1 MVDSTV
7 SPFAKEYQREQWLFA
22 LVFVS
27 LYWNREFSDE
37 WIPSQADRL
46 SVEVGLR
53 QSLRG
58 TDSLTCYRMQAENS
72 LFFSLKSGF
81 HVPKMG
87 E

>member
-7 SPFAKEYQREQWLFA
+7 SPFVKEYQREQWLFA

-46 SVEVGLR
+46 SVEVGLH

-58 TDSLTCYRMQAENS
+58 TDSLTCYRMQAEI
-72 LFFSLKSGF
+72 LFFLS
-81 HVPKMG
+81 H
-87 E
+87 